1 MDAASTT
8 SLLVPGSEEGLRSVR
23 ASFEA
28 FAAARGLTPA
38 STWPFQVALDE
49 VISNIV
55 RHGNAGA
62 PIQVSLRLAGDAL
75 EVEVS
80 DEAEPFNPLD
90 APLPDTA
97 APLEGR
103 KVGGLGITLVRHLM
117 DGVVYERTAGR
128 NRLVLR
134 RRVV

>member
-1 MDAASTT
+1 MDATPTA

-38 STWPFQVALDE
+38 TTWPFQVALDE

-55 RHGNAGA
+55 RHGHAGA
-62 PIQVSLRLAGDAL
+62 PIQVLLRLAGDAL
-75 EVEVS
+75 EIEVS

-90 APLPDTA
+90 AALPDSA

-103 KVGGLGITLVRHLM
+103 RVGGLGIALVRQLM

-134 RRVV
+134 RRVA

>member
-8 SLLVPGSEEGLRSVR
+8 SLLIPGSEEGLRSVR
-23 ASFEA
+23 AGVEA
-28 FAAARGLTPA
+28 FAAARGLAPA

-55 RHGNAGA
+55 RHGQAGA
-62 PIQVSLRLAGDAL
+62 PIQVFLRLAGDAL

-103 KVGGLGITLVRHLM
+103 KVGGLGIALVRHLM
-117 DGVVYERTAGR
+117 DDVEYERTAGR

-134 RRVV
+134 RRVL